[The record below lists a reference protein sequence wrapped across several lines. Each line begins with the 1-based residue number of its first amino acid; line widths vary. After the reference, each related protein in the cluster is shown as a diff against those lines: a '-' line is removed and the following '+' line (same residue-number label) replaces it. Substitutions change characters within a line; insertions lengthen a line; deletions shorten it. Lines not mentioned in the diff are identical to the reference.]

1 MTNSEAGSLP
11 VAMNGAGI
19 ASIAEIIQLAIT
31 PIFLLVG
38 IGSLLNVM
46 TGRLARI
53 VDRVR
58 MLEEDVLTADE
69 QRRRDEIG
77 ELAILS
83 RRLSISQW
91 AIAMCTVS
99 AVLVCVMVSL
109 LFFGSMGATSF
120 AFAVALLFIA
130 VMAALTLGLLLFF
143 LEVTISTRVVRV
155 RDEYVRAGRAKREP

>member
-1 MTNSEAGSLP
+1 
-11 VAMNGAGI
+11 MNGSGVAT
-19 ASIAEIIQLAIT
+19 IAEIIQLSIT

-58 MLEEDVLTADE
+58 RLEEDVLTADE
-69 QRRRDEIG
+69 QRRRDDVG
-77 ELAILS
+77 ELAVLS

-91 AIAMCTVS
+91 AIAMCTIS
-99 AVLVCVMVSL
+99 AVLVCIMVSL
-109 LFFGSMGATSF
+109 LFFGSMGRASF
-120 AFAVALLFIA
+120 AYAVALLFIA
-130 VMAALTLGLLLFF
+130 VMAALTLGLVLFF

-155 RDEYVRAGRAKREP
+155 RDEYVRAGRTRHEP

>member
-1 MTNSEAGSLP
+1 
-11 VAMNGAGI
+11 MNGDGVTPI
-19 ASIAEIIQLAIT
+19 AHIIQLAIA
-31 PIFLLVG
+31 PVFLLVG
-38 IGSLLNVM
+38 ISGLLNVM

-99 AVLVCVMVSL
+99 AILVCLMVIV
-109 LFFGSMGATSF
+109 LFLASIVRMDF
-120 AFAVALLFIA
+120 AMPVVLLFIA
-130 VMAALTLGLLLFF
+130 VMTALTLGLLLFF

-155 RDEYVRAGRAKREP
+155 REEYVRAGRGKSEL

>member
-1 MTNSEAGSLP
+1 
-11 VAMNGAGI
+11 MNGSGVAT
-19 ASIAEIIQLAIT
+19 IAEIIQLAIT
-31 PIFLLVG
+31 PVFLLVG

-58 MLEEDVLTADE
+58 KLEEDVLTADE
-69 QRRRDEIG
+69 QRRHDEIG

-109 LFFGSMGATSF
+109 LFFGSMGRASF
-120 AFAVALLFIA
+120 AFAVGLLFIA
-130 VMAALTLGLLLFF
+130 VMAALTLGLVLFF

-155 RDEYVRAGRAKREP
+155 RDEYVRAGRMKRDA

>member
-1 MTNSEAGSLP
+1 
-11 VAMNGAGI
+11 MNGSGVAT
-19 ASIAEIIQLAIT
+19 IAEIIQLSIT

-58 MLEEDVLTADE
+58 RLEEDVLTADE
-69 QRRRDEIG
+69 QRRRDDVG
-77 ELAILS
+77 ELAVLS

-91 AIAMCTVS
+91 AIAMCTIS
-99 AVLVCVMVSL
+99 AVLVCIMVSL
-109 LFFGSMGATSF
+109 LFFGSMGRASF
-120 AFAVALLFIA
+120 AYAVALLFIA
-130 VMAALTLGLLLFF
+130 VMAALTLGLVLFF

-155 RDEYVRAGRAKREP
+155 RDEYVRAGRIRHEP